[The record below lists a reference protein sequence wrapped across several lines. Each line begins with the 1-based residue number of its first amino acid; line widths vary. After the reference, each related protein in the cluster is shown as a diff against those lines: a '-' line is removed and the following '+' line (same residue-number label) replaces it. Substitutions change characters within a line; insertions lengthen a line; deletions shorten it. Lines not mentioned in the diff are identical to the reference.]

1 MKLSVVIV
9 NYNVKHFLEQC
20 LYAALKA
27 SENIETEIFVVDNNS
42 VDGSCAML
50 REKFPQ
56 VILIENQQNL
66 GFSKANNQAIR
77 RSKGEYVL
85 LLNPDTVV
93 EENSF
98 EKICAFMDAHPEAG
112 GLGVKMI
119 DGKGHFLPESKR
131 GLPTPKV
138 AFYKIFGLSALFPKS
153 KEFSRYHLGHLDE
166 NQTHEVEILAG
177 AFMLMR
183 KKALNEVGLLDEDYF
198 MYGED
203 IDLSYRL
210 VLGGYKNYYFAGTTI
225 IHYKGESTKKG
236 SVNYVKMFYNAM
248 IIFAHKHFT
257 KGNAKLYRFVINMA
271 IYFRALLAL
280 VSRFV
285 RRVFL
290 PVLDALFI
298 YLGYAVL
305 LPYWETLKFES
316 GYYPPEYLNFVVPAY
331 ILIWIVAL
339 VFSGGYQRPVSLKRI
354 ISGLI
359 WGTFSILVLYSLVDE
374 SLRFSRALILL
385 GSAWAFVVLVSY
397 RLVLNWLKLK
407 NFQLDIDLKK
417 RIAIVAKP
425 EEAERISHL
434 ISQTNLKTE
443 LLGMVSPSGEKFGHN
458 YLGEI
463 GQIEEIVKINKI
475 DELIFSSV
483 DMPSRNIIST
493 MLQLTGLNVDYKIA
507 PPESISIIG
516 SNSIDTAGD
525 LYVLQINSIAKE
537 KNLRYKR
544 MLDVFLAIL
553 FLLCSPLIIW
563 TVDNKA
569 GFFGN
574 IFRVLSGRKSWV
586 GYAVCETRNM
596 NLPVIRGGV
605 ISPSDIFESVL
616 PETKKDELNIL
627 YAKDYQPVNDL
638 EYIYKAWKKL
648 GCGVPKARD

>member
-316 GYYPPEYLNFVVPAY
+316 GL
-331 ILIWIVAL
+331 
-339 VFSGGYQRPVSLKRI
+339 
-354 ISGLI
+354 
-359 WGTFSILVLYSLVDE
+359 
-374 SLRFSRALILL
+374 
-385 GSAWAFVVLVSY
+385 
-397 RLVLNWLKLK
+397 
-407 NFQLDIDLKK
+407 
-417 RIAIVAKP
+417 
-425 EEAERISHL
+425 
-434 ISQTNLKTE
+434 
-443 LLGMVSPSGEKFGHN
+443 
-458 YLGEI
+458 
-463 GQIEEIVKINKI
+463 
-475 DELIFSSV
+475 
-483 DMPSRNIIST
+483 
-493 MLQLTGLNVDYKIA
+493 
-507 PPESISIIG
+507 
-516 SNSIDTAGD
+516 
-525 LYVLQINSIAKE
+525 
-537 KNLRYKR
+537 
-544 MLDVFLAIL
+544 L
-553 FLLCSPLIIW
+553 FLRTS
-563 TVDNKA
+563 
-569 GFFGN
+569 
-574 IFRVLSGRKSWV
+574 
-586 GYAVCETRNM
+586 
-596 NLPVIRGGV
+596 
-605 ISPSDIFESVL
+605 
-616 PETKKDELNIL
+616 
-627 YAKDYQPVNDL
+627 
-638 EYIYKAWKKL
+638 
-648 GCGVPKARD
+648 